1 MGFPKIKLIF
11 QTLLLLLTIHH
22 TAQETL
28 LSSGSTTNE
37 GNGTVSYSVGQIA
50 YHAQTDGN
58 FIITEGVQ
66 QAYEISVIG
75 TDDTPNI
82 QLSMSV
88 FPNPVENQL
97 NLSMDMETLIGFS
110 YQLTDM
116 EGRTLKDEKIVENNS
131 IIDLSEYESST
142 YFVSIWQAD
151 QKLKTFKIIKK

>member
-1 MGFPKIKLIF
+1 MNLIHPKIV
-11 QTLLLLLTIHH
+11 LLTILFNSIVFYP
-22 TAQETL
+22 QENII
-28 LSSGSTTNE
+28 SSGNDVSGE
-37 GNGTVSYSVGQIA
+37 GGIVNYSVGQIA

-58 FIITEGVQ
+58 FTIIEGVQ

-97 NLSMDMETLIGFS
+97 NLSIDMETLIGFS

-116 EGRTLKDEKIVENNS
+116 EGRILKDEKITENNS

>member
-1 MGFPKIKLIF
+1 MNLIHPKIV
-11 QTLLLLLTIHH
+11 LLTILFNSIVFYP
-22 TAQETL
+22 QENIT
-28 LSSGSTTNE
+28 SSGKNVS
-37 GNGTVSYSVGQIA
+37 GDGGTVSYSVGQVS
-50 YHAQTDGN
+50 YHSLTDGN
-58 FIITEGVQ
+58 HSITEGVQ
-66 QAYEISVIG
+66 QPYEISVIG
-75 TDDTPNI
+75 TDDNPNI

-97 NLSMDMETLIGFS
+97 NLSMDIETLIGFS

-116 EGRTLKDEKIVENNS
+116 EGRILKDEKITENNS